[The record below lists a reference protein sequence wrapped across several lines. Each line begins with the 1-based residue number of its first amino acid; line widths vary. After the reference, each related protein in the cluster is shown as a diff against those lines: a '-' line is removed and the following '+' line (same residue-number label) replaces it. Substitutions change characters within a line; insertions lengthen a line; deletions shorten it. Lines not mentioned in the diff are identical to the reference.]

1 MRKLTPDQ
9 QHYRKRKKL
18 ARKDFVFVP
27 RPDSDKKSVQ
37 VTRRA
42 LCIRVSSDVF
52 DALDRLARHYQLTKG
67 DMLTHMINHSLPQYQ
82 SLHGGMA
89 RTIRYDW
96 PYELLHSVP
105 ERRRYARNCERQLN
119 LRITSTAWK
128 KLQCHS
134 NAAGLSKK
142 RVVQQLI
149 RIYSGK
155 VIND

>member
-1 MRKLTPDQ
+1 MKRLTRHQ
-9 QHYRKRKKL
+9 RQHRVRRKL
-18 ARKDFVFVP
+18 ARRDFILVP
-27 RPDSDKKSVQ
+27 RPNSDRKSVQ
-37 VTRRA
+37 VTKRSI
-42 LCIRVSSDVF
+42 CIRVSTDVF